1 MSADLIGSLLTDEH
15 LAYRR
20 RCADFA
26 AAEIAP
32 NAEGWERAGSF
43 DRALWSR
50 AGSAGLLG
58 PGYPVELGGAGGDVM
73 HSVVA
78 TEAFVASGTSPG
90 VVVGLGTLELALP
103 AIMALGD
110 EAQRRRFVSPVLSGE
125 RVAAL
130 ALTEP
135 GGGSDLQSCTTRAVR
150 DGAGYRLTGQ
160 KRFISSGV
168 QADQLTVL
176 AQTEG
181 GLTFFIVDKAM
192 TGVRVE
198 AALETSGWRAS
209 DTAALSFEDVSLPE
223 SHRLGREG
231 SGLLCLM
238 KTIHTERILLAA
250 QGVAIASLALDL
262 ATARARQ
269 REAFGQPIGAF
280 QVIRHKL
287 AEMATQVQSA
297 RALTYQVARRLADG
311 AWVSGEVA
319 MAKNHAGAVAQS
331 VCWEAVQIFGGSGCL
346 DDSVVARLYRDAR
359 ILPIAGGTHEI
370 MNEAIASDLG
380 L

>member
-1 MSADLIGSLLTDEH
+1 
-15 LAYRR
+15 
-20 RCADFA
+20 
-26 AAEIAP
+26 
-32 NAEGWERAGSF
+32 
-43 DRALWSR
+43 
-50 AGSAGLLG
+50 
-58 PGYPVELGGAGGDVM
+58 
-73 HSVVA
+73 
-78 TEAFVASGTSPG
+78 
-90 VVVGLGTLELALP
+90 
-103 AIMALGD
+103 
-110 EAQRRRFVSPVLSGE
+110 
-125 RVAAL
+125 
-130 ALTEP
+130 
-135 GGGSDLQSCTTRAVR
+135 RAVR
-150 DGAGYRLTGQ
+150 DGAGYRLTGE

-176 AQTEG
+176 AQTDG

-209 DTAALSFEDVSLPE
+209 DTAALSFEDVIVPE
-223 SHRLGREG
+223 THRLGREG

-331 VCWEAVQIFGGSGCL
+331 VCWEAVQIFGGS
-346 DDSVVARLYRDAR
+346 
-359 ILPIAGGTHEI
+359 
-370 MNEAIASDLG
+370 
-380 L
+380 

>member
-1 MSADLIGSLLTDEH
+1 MTTELVRPLLSDTH
-15 LAYRR
+15 LAFHA
-20 RCADFA
+20 RCAAFA
-26 AAEIAP
+26 AREIAP
-32 NAEGWERAGSF
+32 NAQAWEEAGRF
-43 DRALWSR
+43 DRALWTR
-50 AGSAGLLG
+50 AGDAGLLG
-58 PGYPVELGGAGGDVM
+58 PGYPLGLGGQGGDVM

-78 TEAFVASGTSPG
+78 TEAFVSAGTSPG

-110 EAQRRRFVSPVLSGE
+110 AEQRRRFVSPVLSGE
-125 RVAAL
+125 RVSAL

-135 GGGSDLQSCTTRAVR
+135 GGGSDLQAMSTRAIAEG
-150 DGAGYRLTGQ
+150 DGYRLSGQ

-176 AQTEG
+176 AQSER
-181 GLTFFIVDKAM
+181 GLTFFVVDKEM
-192 TGVRVE
+192 PGVSVE
-198 AALETSGWRAS
+198 GALGTSGWRAS
-209 DTAALSFEDVSLPE
+209 DTAALRFDGVKVPM

-262 ATARARQ
+262 ATKRAKE
-269 REAFGQPIGAF
+269 REAFGQAIAHF

-287 AEMATQVQSA
+287 AEMATEVQSA

-311 AWVSGEVA
+311 AWASGEVA
-319 MAKNHAGAVAQS
+319 MAKNHAGAVAQR

-346 DDSVVARLYRDAR
+346 DESLVARLYRDAR